1 MKKGI
6 IVAFMLASLSTSA
19 QQSNNVFLS
28 GDYWKNNPDVTAVK
42 ADIAKGNKPGES
54 NSNSFDVVTMAI
66 NNNASLDVVKFLIA
80 QEGNSIKK
88 KTHNSRTYL
97 QWAASKGNLE
107 LVQWLIAQG
116 SDVHHRDS
124 HGSSVAQFAAGG
136 NKNTAV
142 FDALFKAGVDPKERG
157 ENGIT
162 LMQLAVPSDTELKMT
177 DYFSS
182 KGLSIQDK
190 DENGA
195 SLTDY
200 AAKQGNR
207 ELMEKLIAKGV
218 KPTNNALFMATAGSR
233 AGTNGLPVF
242 RYLVEE
248 LKLNPK
254 AINANGE
261 TLLHP
266 LVRRSNPEVLAYF
279 MEKGIDY
286 ASADKEGNTLLM
298 LGAAGRN
305 GELVETLLS
314 KANNLNAKNS
324 KGENALTRAIA
335 TGSPEIA
342 ALLLSKGAEAT
353 ITNKDGE
360 NLSVYWFNTLGGR
373 GPATESDAKYDLLKK
388 AGIDFAAPSGN
399 GSTLLHIAV
408 AKENPALVKKALDLG
423 ANINAQ
429 DKDGMTAL
437 HKAALIAKN
446 DKLLKQ
452 LLEAGA
458 KKDLKTEFDET
469 ALDLAKENDF
479 LKSNNVSLD
488 FLK

>member
-1 MKKGI
+1 
-6 IVAFMLASLSTSA
+6 
-19 QQSNNVFLS
+19 
-28 GDYWKNNPDVTAVK
+28 
-42 ADIAKGNKPGES
+42 
-54 NSNSFDVVTMAI
+54 
-66 NNNASLDVVKFLIA
+66 
-80 QEGNSIKK
+80 
-88 KTHNSRTYL
+88 
-97 QWAASKGNLE
+97 
-107 LVQWLIAQG
+107 
-116 SDVHHRDS
+116 
-124 HGSSVAQFAAGG
+124 
-136 NKNTAV
+136 
-142 FDALFKAGVDPKERG
+142 
-157 ENGIT
+157 
-162 LMQLAVPSDTELKMT
+162 MQLAVPSDTELKMT